1 MIGFIMEIENIR
13 SQTPVRSGFTSHTLL
28 DAIGNTPL
36 VRVDFGTPPTILAK
50 LEYLN
55 PGGSIKDRAAL
66 FMIEEAE
73 RKGLLKPGGTI
84 IEASSGN
91 QGIAAAMIGVAKGYN
106 VIITVSD
113 KISDEKIN
121 TIRAYGAEVLIFP
134 ATEMLSHPASYHS
147 QALALQKRTPNS
159 FMLNQYHDPYATNSE
174 AHYRLLGP
182 EIWRQTHGSVTH
194 CFAAAGSCGTIT
206 GLGRFFKEQKSKH
219 VNVIGVDAL
228 NSYRSTH
235 GDPKPYKLE
244 GIGVDYDAPN
254 LQKYQTTID
263 EFFCVSDEQGADML
277 KRMARNHAIL
287 CGPSSGAVAY
297 AAYEYSKKLSP
308 QDIVVM
314 IIGDS
319 GRAYLSK
326 NYYL

>member
-1 MIGFIMEIENIR
+1 MEIENIR

-91 QGIAAAMIGVAKGYN
+91 QGIAAAMIGVAKGYK
-106 VIITVSD
+106 VIITTNKKFSP
-113 KISDEKIN
+113 EKIN
-121 TIRAYGAEVLIFP
+121 TIKAYGAEIIMCP
-134 ATEMLSHPASYHS
+134 CTEFVEDPESYHS
-147 QALALQKRTPNS
+147 QAVALQKKIPNS
-159 FMLNQYHDPYATNSE
+159 FMLNQYYNFSNSQS
-174 AHYRLLGP
+174 HYHSLAP
-182 EIWRQTHGSVTH
+182 EILQQTNGLITH
-194 CFAAAGSCGTIT
+194 FFAASGTCGTIT
-206 GLGRFFKEQKSKH
+206 GVGRYLKEKSPA
-219 VNVIGVDAL
+219 VNVIAVDAV
-228 NSYRSTH
+228 NSFRSTQGH
-235 GDPKPYKLE
+235 PKPYALE
-244 GIGVDYDAPN
+244 GIGVDFDAPILN
-254 LQKYQTTID
+254 EYHTVID
-263 EFFCVSDEQGADML
+263 EFFCVSDEQGLTML

>member
-1 MIGFIMEIENIR
+1 MQKENINIK
-13 SQTPVRSGFTSHTLL
+13 TTHVPTLTTKTLL
-28 DAIGNTPL
+28 QAIGNTPL
-36 VRVDFGTPPTILAK
+36 VSIDFGTPPTILAK

-73 RKGLLKPGGTI
+73 RKGLLKPGGTL

-91 QGIAAAMIGVAKGYN
+91 QGISTAMIGAAKGYK

-113 KISDEKIN
+113 KISAEKIN
-121 TIRAYGAEVLIFP
+121 TIKAYGAEVRIFP
-134 ATEMLSHPASYHS
+134 AKEILSDPESYHS
-147 QALALQKRTPNS
+147 QALALQKEIPNS
-159 FMLNQYHDPYATNSE
+159 FMLNQYYDPYSTNSE

-182 EIWRQTHGSVTH
+182 EIWAQTQGTLTH

-206 GLGRFFKEQKSKH
+206 GLARFFKEQKKPVS
-219 VNVIGVDAL
+219 VFGVDAL
-228 NSYRSTH
+228 NSYRSTQ
-235 GDPKPYKLE
+235 GNPKPYKLE
-244 GIGVDYDAPN
+244 GIGVDYEAPN
-254 LQKYQTTID
+254 LQKYNNKID
-263 EFFCVSDEQGADML
+263 EFFCVSDEQGSEML
-277 KRMARNHAIL
+277 KIMARNHALL

-297 AAYEYSKKLSP
+297 AVYEYSKKLSP
-308 QDIVVM
+308 TDIVVM

-326 NYYL
+326 NYY